1 MHRSIALLA
10 EGSFNDPTNARTV
23 YLAAGGLLLLALAL
37 GVGTWLWW
45 RSAKVEHPALGPLE
59 VMSRRQWLLDDFTGR
74 RRRLDEA
81 RPDGA
86 TPQFVPPDPVDLEAA
101 EADRAERLDDLG
113 DLADPLLKSGPAP
126 VTDGS
131 TD

>member
-1 MHRSIALLA
+1 MHVTVALIAD
-10 EGSFNDPTNARTV
+10 GSFADPTNARTV
-23 YLAAGGLLLLALAL
+23 YLAAGGLLLLALVL

-59 VMSRRQWLLDDFTGR
+59 VMSRKQWRLDDFAGR

-86 TPQFVPPDPVDLEAA
+86 APQFVPPEPVDLDAA
-101 EADRAERLDDLG
+101 QAERPERFD
-113 DLADPLLKSGPAP
+113 DLADPLLKAGPAP
-126 VTDGS
+126 VVEGS

>member
-1 MHRSIALLA
+1 MHVKAAMLA
-10 EGSFNDPTNARTV
+10 EGSFADPTNARTV

-37 GVGTWLWW
+37 GIGTWLWW

-59 VMSRRQWLLDDFTGR
+59 VMSRRQWMLDDFTGR
-74 RRRLDEA
+74 RRRLDAA
-81 RPDGA
+81 RPAGA
-86 TPQFVPPDPVDLEAA
+86 APQFLPPEPVDLEAA
-101 EADRAERLDDLG
+101 DAERSERFD

-126 VTDGS
+126 TVEGS